1 MSSRFDRGGPAPPPA
16 SPPAPPPAPQKRG
29 SHYLEVYKDKTV
41 IDTIDL
47 SGLSTYTLGRDA
59 DACEIPLE
67 HASCSRRHARL
78 ERQADGSVWIED
90 LGSAQGT
97 YVDGAPEPIAPRR
110 RTALAPGASLCFG
123 RSTRTYVVR
132 APGAAT
138 KPKLSGDDKR
148 KRLWGGA
155 KRDRPGASEADRDR
169 ESSNLERWGAAAGA
183 LGDAARSDKFLAL
196 MGAKKHKVA
205 AAPAGDAARSEVLAK
220 LEDQFETARRR
231 GYGSRGL

>member
-1 MSSRFDRGGPAPPPA
+1 MSRFDRGGPAP
-16 SPPAPPPAPQKRG
+16 APLPAPQKRG
-29 SHYLEVYKDKTV
+29 SHFLEVFKDKAV

-78 ERQADGSVWIED
+78 ERQADGSVWVEG

-97 YVDGAPEPIAPRR
+97 YVDGAPEPLAPRR

-123 RSTRTYVVR
+123 RRTRTSVVR

-205 AAPAGDAARSEVLAK
+205 AAPAGDAARSDVLAK

-231 GYGSRGL
+231 GYGARGL